1 MAINPRPSGRVVVT
15 GLGAVTPLGNSAEE
29 TWQALLAGKSGIN
42 RISHLDPSAY
52 PTQIAGE
59 ATDFSAED
67 WLEKKEARRIDRF
80 IALAA
85 AASKMALDDAY
96 FPQDEALRES
106 TGVHIGTGIGG
117 LTFMGEQLKKMWQSD
132 TTKVSPFL
140 VPYMI
145 PDMAS
150 GYTSILYKLKGPNS
164 CSVNACATS
173 TNALGEAYHIVKR
186 GDAYAMVAGG
196 TEAPINEIGLSGF
209 CAARAMSTRND
220 EPKKA
225 SRPFESGRDGF
236 VMSEGAG
243 VLILEDYEHAKSRGA
258 KIYGEIKG
266 YGTTG
271 DAYHITA
278 PDPEGDGA
286 RRAMKMAL
294 ETSGIQP
301 EQIDYINAH
310 GTSTPYNDKIET
322 KAIKEVFG
330 EHAKKLKVSSSKS
343 MVGHLLGAAGA
354 VEAIACLLSMRDQ
367 SVHPTINLENPD
379 PDCDLDYV
387 PNEKQKLDVEHCL
400 SNSFGFG
407 GHNATLIISQFQD

>member
-1 MAINPRPSGRVVVT
+1 
-15 GLGAVTPLGNSAEE
+15 
-29 TWQALLAGKSGIN
+29 
-42 RISHLDPSAY
+42 
-52 PTQIAGE
+52 
-59 ATDFSAED
+59 
-67 WLEKKEARRIDRF
+67 
-80 IALAA
+80 
-85 AASKMALDDAY
+85 
-96 FPQDEALRES
+96 
-106 TGVHIGTGIGG
+106 
-117 LTFMGEQLKKMWQSD
+117 
-132 TTKVSPFL
+132 
-140 VPYMI
+140 
-145 PDMAS
+145 
-150 GYTSILYKLKGPNS
+150 
-164 CSVNACATS
+164 
-173 TNALGEAYHIVKR
+173 
-186 GDAYAMVAGG
+186 
-196 TEAPINEIGLSGF
+196 
-209 CAARAMSTRND
+209 
-220 EPKKA
+220 
-225 SRPFESGRDGF
+225 
-236 VMSEGAG
+236 MSEGAG